1 VRWRYPDSVLPT
13 FLVIG
18 AYKAGTTSLY
28 HYLRA
33 HPQVFMTE
41 AKETFYFTDRAY
53 HNGLDWYESQFADA
67 GDALARGEAS
77 TAYSAWPFFEHVPER
92 AHALV
97 PDAKL
102 IYVLRH
108 PIERLLSQY
117 RFDARM
123 WWDKR
128 PIDEAVL
135 DETRYVSRSR
145 YAMQIDQW
153 LPYYPL
159 ERMLFLTSEGLRDD
173 RRRELRRA
181 YEFLGVDP
189 DFVPRDVDREHNRR
203 EDIRVENDAVRRL
216 RGTAVHRAA
225 RAIVPKQLRHA
236 VWRLGTTEKQ
246 PDVVAATIS
255 PAVEQKLLDLLR
267 PDLERLPGFV
277 GPDFDAWGLLERR
290 G

>member
-1 VRWRYPDSVLPT
+1 VLPT

-33 HPQVFMTE
+33 HPQIFMTE

-53 HNGLDWYESQFADA
+53 HQGRDWYEDQFADA
-67 GDALARGEAS
+67 GDAMARGEAS

-92 AHALV
+92 AHQLV
-97 PDAKL
+97 PDAQL

-108 PIERLLSQY
+108 PVERLLSQY

-145 YAMQIDQW
+145 YAMQIERW

-159 ERMLFLTSEGLRDD
+159 ERMHFLTSEDLRDH
-173 RRRELRRA
+173 RRPELRRVF
-181 YEFLGVDP
+181 EFLGVDP
-189 DFVPRDVDREHNRR
+189 DFVPRDVSREHNRR
-203 EDIRVENDAVRRL
+203 EDIRAENDVVRRL
-216 RGTAVHRAA
+216 RGTALHRAA
-225 RAIVPKQLRHA
+225 RAVVPRSVRHQ
-236 VWRLGTTEKQ
+236 VWRLGTTEKA
-246 PDVVAATIS
+246 PDVLAAAIS
-255 PAVEQKLLDLLR
+255 PEVEARLLDLLR
-267 PDLERLPGFV
+267 PDLARLSTYLGS
-277 GPDFDAWGLLERR
+277 DFDAWGLLD
-290 G
+290 

>member
-1 VRWRYPDSVLPT
+1 MLPT

-33 HPQVFMTE
+33 HPQIFMTE

-53 HNGLDWYESQFADA
+53 HNGLAWYETQFDAA

-97 PDAKL
+97 PDAQL
-102 IYVLRH
+102 IYVMRH

-123 WWDKR
+123 WWDTR

-145 YAMQIDQW
+145 YAMQIEQW

-159 ERMLFLTSEGLRDD
+159 ERMLFLTTEDLRDH
-173 RRRELRRA
+173 RRRELQRV
-181 YEFLGVDP
+181 YDFLGVDA

-203 EDIRVENDAVRRL
+203 EDIRTESETVRRL
-216 RGTAVHRAA
+216 RGTALHRAV
-225 RAIVPKQLRHA
+225 RGVVPKRVRHA
-236 VWRLGTTEKQ
+236 VWRLGTAEKQ
-246 PDVVAATIS
+246 PEVVAATIS
-255 PAVEQKLLDLLR
+255 PAVEAQLLDLLR
-267 PDLERLPGFV
+267 DDLARLTGYV
-277 GPDFDAWGLLERR
+277 GSGFDAWGLTTPDR
-290 G
+290 

>member
-1 VRWRYPDSVLPT
+1 MLPT

-53 HNGLDWYESQFADA
+53 HHGLDWYEAQFDAA
-67 GDALARGEAS
+67 GDAVARGEAS

-97 PDAKL
+97 PDAQL

-145 YAMQIDQW
+145 YATQIEQW
-153 LPYYPL
+153 LPFYPL
-159 ERMLFLTSEGLRDD
+159 ERMHFLTSEDLRDH
-173 RRRELRRA
+173 RRRELQRV
-181 YEFLGVDP
+181 YDFLGVNP
-189 DFVPRDVDREHNRR
+189 DFVPRDVGREHNRR
-203 EDIRVENDAVRRL
+203 EDIRTERGAVRRL
-216 RGTAVHRAA
+216 RGTSLHRAA
-225 RAIVPKQLRHA
+225 RSVVPKGVRHA
-236 VWRLGTTEKQ
+236 LWRLGSAEKA

-255 PAVEQKLLDLLR
+255 DSVGARLLDLLR
-267 PDLERLPGFV
+267 EDLARLPAYL
-277 GPDFDAWGLLERR
+277 GPDFDAWGLLD
-290 G
+290 

>member
-1 VRWRYPDSVLPT
+1 VLPT

-53 HNGLDWYESQFADA
+53 GNGLEWYEAQFDA
-67 GDALARGEAS
+67 AGEALARGEAS

-92 AHALV
+92 AHSLV
-97 PDAKL
+97 PEAQL

-145 YAMQIDQW
+145 YAMQIEHW
-153 LPYYPL
+153 LSYYPL
-159 ERMLFLTSEGLRDD
+159 ERMLFLTTEDLRDH
-173 RRRELRRA
+173 RLRELRRV

-189 DFVPRDVDREHNRR
+189 DFVPRDVGREHNRR
-203 EDIRVENDAVRRL
+203 EDIRTESETVRRL
-216 RGTAVHRAA
+216 RGTVMHRAV
-225 RAIVPKQLRHA
+225 RAVVPKGVRHA
-236 VWRLGTTEKQ
+236 MWRLGSAEKQ
-246 PDVVAATIS
+246 PEVVAATIG
-255 PAVEQKLLDLLR
+255 PETEERLLDLLR
-267 PDLERLPGFV
+267 DDLARLSDYV
-277 GPDFDAWGLLERR
+277 GPGFDAWGLLTPDR
-290 G
+290 

>member
-1 VRWRYPDSVLPT
+1 M
-13 FLVIG
+13 IG

-53 HNGLDWYESQFADA
+53 HQGRDWYEAQCEGA

-97 PDAKL
+97 PDAQL

-135 DETRYVSRSR
+135 DETRYVSRSC
-145 YAMQIDQW
+145 YAMQIEQW
-153 LPYYPL
+153 L
-159 ERMLFLTSEGLRDD
+159 
-173 RRRELRRA
+173 
-181 YEFLGVDP
+181 
-189 DFVPRDVDREHNRR
+189 
-203 EDIRVENDAVRRL
+203 
-216 RGTAVHRAA
+216 
-225 RAIVPKQLRHA
+225 
-236 VWRLGTTEKQ
+236 
-246 PDVVAATIS
+246 
-255 PAVEQKLLDLLR
+255 
-267 PDLERLPGFV
+267 
-277 GPDFDAWGLLERR
+277 
-290 G
+290 

>member
-1 VRWRYPDSVLPT
+1 MLPT

-41 AKETFYFTDRAY
+41 AKETFYFTDHAY
-53 HNGLDWYESQFADA
+53 GNGREWYEAQFDA
-67 GDALARGEAS
+67 AGGAIARGEAS

-97 PDAKL
+97 PDAQL
-102 IYVLRH
+102 VYVLRH

-117 RFDARM
+117 RFDART

-135 DETRYVSRSR
+135 DELRYVSRSR
-145 YAMQIDQW
+145 YATQIEQW

-159 ERMLFLTSEGLRDD
+159 DRMHFLTSENLRDH
-173 RRRELRRA
+173 RARELRRVYA
-181 YEFLGVDP
+181 FLGVDP

-203 EDIRVENDAVRRL
+203 QDLRTENEAVRRL
-216 RGTAVHRAA
+216 RGTVLHRAA
-225 RAIVPKQLRHA
+225 RAVVPKGLRHA

-255 PAVEQKLLDLLR
+255 PEVEQRLMDLLR
-267 PDLERLPGFV
+267 DDLDRLRGYV
-277 GPDFDAWGLLERR
+277 GPGFDAWGLLDKA
-290 G
+290 

>member
-1 VRWRYPDSVLPT
+1 MLPT

-33 HPQVFMTE
+33 HPRVFMTE

-53 HNGLDWYESQFADA
+53 DNGLNWYEAQFDAA
-67 GDALARGEAS
+67 GDAIARGEAS
-77 TAYSAWPFFEHVPER
+77 TAYSAWPFFDHVPER
-92 AHALV
+92 AHELL
-97 PDAKL
+97 PDARL
-102 IYVLRH
+102 VYVLRH

-135 DETRYVSRSR
+135 DEVRYVSRSR
-145 YAMQIDQW
+145 YAMQIERW

-159 ERMLFLTSEGLRDD
+159 DRMHFLTTEDLRDH
-173 RRRELRRA
+173 RRRELRRV

-189 DFVPRDVDREHNRR
+189 EFVPRDVEREHNRR
-203 EDIRVENDAVRRL
+203 EDIRTENAAVRWL
-216 RGTAVHRAA
+216 RRTPVHAAA
-225 RAIVPKQLRHA
+225 RSVLPRRLRHA
-236 VWRLGTTEKQ
+236 VWRLGTSEKA
-246 PDVVAATIS
+246 PEVVAATIS
-255 PAVEQKLLDLLR
+255 PEVEAQLLDLLR
-267 PDLERLPGFV
+267 DDLVRLRDYV
-277 GPDFDAWGLLERR
+277 GPDFDAWGLLDRA
-290 G
+290 

>member
-1 VRWRYPDSVLPT
+1 MRWRYPGPVLPT

-41 AKETFYFTDRAY
+41 AKETFYFTDRAF
-53 HNGLDWYESQFADA
+53 HNGLEWYEAQFDAA

-77 TAYSAWPFFEHVPER
+77 TAYSAWPFFDHVPER

-97 PDAKL
+97 PDAQL

-145 YAMQIDQW
+145 YAQQIERW

-159 ERMLFLTSEGLRDD
+159 ERMHFLTTEDLRDH
-173 RRRELRRA
+173 RTRELRRV
-181 YEFLGVDP
+181 YDFLGVDP
-189 DFVPRDVDREHNRR
+189 GFVPRDVGREHNRQ
-203 EDIRVENDAVRRL
+203 EDIRTESQAVRRL
-216 RGTAVHRAA
+216 RGTVLHRAA
-225 RAIVPKQLRHA
+225 RAVVPQPVRHA
-236 VWRLGTTEKQ
+236 LWRLGTAEKQ
-246 PDVVAATIS
+246 PEVVAATIS
-255 PAVEQKLLDLLR
+255 PDVEARLLEMLREDLV
-267 PDLERLPGFV
+267 RLCGYV
-277 GPDFDAWGLLERR
+277 GPGFDAWGLATPER
-290 G
+290 